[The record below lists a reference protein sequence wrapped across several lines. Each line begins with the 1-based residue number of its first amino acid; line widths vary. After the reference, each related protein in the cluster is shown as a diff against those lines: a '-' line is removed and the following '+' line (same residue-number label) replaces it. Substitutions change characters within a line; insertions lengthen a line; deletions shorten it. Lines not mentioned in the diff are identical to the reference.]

1 MASSN
6 IAHQSLTSRIAL
18 TVLTIFIIGLWTL
31 SFYLGKTLRTEL
43 EVLLS
48 EQQMGVASSIA
59 RDVNEEL
66 TVRLEALDKV
76 ASTVTP
82 AMMDDPHRLQKLLD
96 QRLIFPT
103 LFNAGSYIV
112 GRDGIIIADYPRS
125 AGRLGLDLHD
135 KPTVG
140 RALREGKGGVS
151 QPLIGPILKKPV
163 FSLVSPIFDS
173 QGKVIGAIGG
183 IVNLGLPTFLDQVS
197 EAVYG
202 KTGEVL
208 LVSPQS
214 RTIVTSSKNERIFER
229 LPARGVS
236 PAIDR
241 YIAGDEGYSVLI
253 NPLGV
258 EVLVAVKRVSVA
270 GWYVAVTLPTVEAF
284 APVATMQR
292 HMLGGTLLLTLFAT
306 CLTWW
311 AMRRQLTPLVS
322 AAQKINAMAASAEAP
337 QHLPVV
343 RNDEVGT
350 LIAGFNRLVDA
361 LAEREQLVGEAK
373 TTLEAALSS
382 MNEAVLIIDTEG
394 RYIHF
399 NDAFFSFFRFN
410 KREEC
415 FASLAD
421 SYRDIEIFLPT
432 GESVPQEEWG
442 TTRALRGER
451 AINVER
457 TLRRRDTGATWI
469 SSFNFAPIRDRNNRI
484 VGAVVTARDI
494 TEAKAAEQA
503 IKDLNATLEARIA
516 ERTADLEISNR
527 SLVIAM
533 QQAETANRAKSAFI
547 ANMSHEIRTP
557 LNAINGMAQL
567 IRRSGVAPQQLAR
580 LEKID
585 IASQH
590 LLELINDIL
599 DISKIEAGKFAIEAI
614 NVNVQSI
621 TANVRSIL
629 AERAQAKNIKL
640 VIDNAPL
647 PGPLLGDPARLQQG
661 LLNYATNAIKFTAA
675 GTVTLRTRM
684 LANDGDSVLLRFEVE
699 DTGIGI
705 PAETIPRLFQAFEQA
720 DNSTTRQ
727 YGGTGLG
734 LAITRKLAKFM
745 GGEAGVESTVGIGST
760 FWFSARLHIGLAKA
774 EAKPLAVADPESVLR
789 NEYAGFSVLIVDDE
803 PINREVAQEL
813 LEDTGLL
820 IDTAENGTEAIA
832 KAREAN
838 YALILMDM
846 QMPEIDG
853 LEATRQLRAS
863 PAYRRTPIIAMTA
876 NAYTEDRERCFAAGM
891 NDFLSKPFDP
901 ERLYAILVKWLSQD
915 QA

>member
-18 TVLTIFIIGLWTL
+18 TVLAIFIIGLWTL
-31 SFYLGKTLRTEL
+31 SFYLGNTLRTDL
-43 EVLLS
+43 EGLLS
-48 EQQMGVASSIA
+48 EQQTGVASSIA

-66 TVRLEALDKV
+66 TDRLAALEKL
-76 ASTVTP
+76 ASTITP
-82 AMMDDPHRLQKLLD
+82 AMMNDPSRLQKLLD
-96 QRLIFPT
+96 ERLIFPT

-112 GRDGIIIADYPRS
+112 GRDGIVIADYPPS

-135 KPTVG
+135 KPTIG

-151 QPLIGPILKKPV
+151 PPLIGPILKKPL
-163 FSLVSPIFDS
+163 FSLIAPILDDH
-173 QGKVIGAIGG
+173 GKAIGAIGG
-183 IVNLGLPTFLDQVS
+183 VVNLALPTFLDRVS
-197 EAVYG
+197 EAIYG
-202 KTGEVL
+202 KTGEIL

-214 RTIVTSSKNERIFER
+214 RAIVTSSKNERIFER
-229 LPARGVS
+229 LPAPGVS

-241 YIAGDEGYSVLI
+241 YIAGDEGYSVLL
-253 NPLGV
+253 NPQGV
-258 EVLVAVKRVSVA
+258 EVLVAVKRVAIA

-311 AMRRQLTPLVS
+311 ATRRQLTPLVN
-322 AAQKINAMAASAEAP
+322 AAQKLNAMAASTEAP

-350 LIAGFNRLVDA
+350 LIAGFNRLVDT
-361 LAEREQLVGEAK
+361 LAEREQLLVEAK

-382 MNEAVLIIDTEG
+382 MNEAVLIVDTAG
-394 RYIHF
+394 RYIHI
-399 NDAFFSFFRFN
+399 NDAFVSFYRFN
-410 KREEC
+410 DREAC

-421 SYRDIEIFLPT
+421 AYRNIEIFLPT
-432 GESVPQEEWG
+432 GEPVPMEEWG
-442 TTRALRGER
+442 TARALHGER

-457 TLRRRDTGATWI
+457 TLRRRDTGETWI
-469 SSFNFAPIRDRNNRI
+469 SSFNFAPIRNRNNGI

-494 TEAKAAEQA
+494 TEARAAEQA
-503 IKDLNATLEARIA
+503 IRELNATLEARIA
-516 ERTADLEISNR
+516 ERTADLELSNR
-527 SLVIAM
+527 SLVTAK
-533 QQAETANRAKSAFI
+533 QQAEAANLAKSAFI

-567 IRRSGVAPQQLAR
+567 IRRSGVTPQQLAR

-585 IASQH
+585 VASQH

-621 TANVRSIL
+621 IANVRSIL
-629 AERAQAKNIKL
+629 AERAKAKNIKL

-661 LLNYATNAIKFTAA
+661 LLNYASNAIKFTDA
-675 GTVTLRTRM
+675 GTITIRSRM
-684 LANDGDSVLLRFEVE
+684 LANDGDSVVLRFEVE

-745 GGEAGVESTVGIGST
+745 GGEAGVESTVGVGST
-760 FWFSARLHIGLAKA
+760 FWFSARLRVGLTKA
-774 EAKPLAVADPESVLR
+774 EVRPLAVADPESVLR

-813 LEDTGLL
+813 LEETGLI
-820 IDTAENGTEAIA
+820 IDTAENGAEAIA
-832 KAREAN
+832 KAWDAN
-838 YALILMDM
+838 YSLILMDM

-863 PAYRRTPIIAMTA
+863 SAYRRTPIIAMTA
-876 NAYTEDRERCFAAGM
+876 NAYAEDRERCFAAGM

-901 ERLYAILVKWLSQD
+901 DRLYAILVKWLA
-915 QA
+915 QAPV